1 MKLVRSVMCVAVMVC
16 LTGGIVFAL
25 GGKIM
30 SIQVKESHV
39 RDAPSFLSK
48 IVGKFVYGDRVR
60 IAEENGA
67 WRKVG
72 PEEGDP
78 KGWVHSSALTKKKV
92 VLQPGQA
99 DVEEAAT
106 SDELALAG
114 KGFNKQVEEQFSSEN
129 PDTDYT
135 WIDWMEQI
143 VVSHDE
149 MRRFQ
154 EEGGLTQK
162 GGTQ

>member
-1 MKLVRSVMCVAVMVC
+1 MKSVRRALWVAAFVC

-30 SIQVKESHV
+30 SIQVKEAHI
-39 RDAPSFLSK
+39 REAPSFLSE
-48 IVGKFVYGDRVR
+48 IIGKFVYGDRVR

-72 PEEGDP
+72 PEEGAA
-78 KGWVHSSALTKKKV
+78 KGWLHFSALTKKKI
-92 VLQPGQA
+92 VLQPGSA
-99 DVEEAAT
+99 DIEEAAT

-114 KGFNKQVEEQFSSEN
+114 KGFNKQMEEQFSSDN
-129 PDTDYT
+129 PNADYA

-143 VVSHDE
+143 VVSQDE
-149 MRRFQ
+149 MTRFQ
-154 EEGGLTQK
+154 EEGGLSPK
-162 GGTQ
+162 GGSR